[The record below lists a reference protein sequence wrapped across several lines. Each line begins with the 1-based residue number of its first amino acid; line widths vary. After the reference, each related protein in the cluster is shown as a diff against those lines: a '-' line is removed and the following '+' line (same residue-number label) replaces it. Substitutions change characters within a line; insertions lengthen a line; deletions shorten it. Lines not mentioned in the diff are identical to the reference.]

1 MSDAGSEFL
10 LSHRLAVAAK
20 AALDRGDMVTY
31 VRLARASVLADE
43 QEWFE
48 ADEKSRGRGRERD

>member
-1 MSDAGSEFL
+1 MQESGSEYP

-31 VRLARASVLADE
+31 VRLAGASVLADE

-48 ADEKSRGRGRERD
+48 AAQKSRGRERERD